1 MDYTPLKVIA
11 NVTLNIIIY
20 VNGDFRVVQYINI
33 QSYMVDLLSSKD
45 RAMNNSDMKPI
56 FIESIDIVQ
65 FGYRENK

>member
-45 RAMNNSDMKPI
+45 RAMNNSDMNPI

-65 FGYRENK
+65 FG

>member
-65 FGYRENK
+65 FG